1 MGIDIGTTSLK
12 AAVFDE
18 TGVRHGFCCEDY
30 TLNTDPDSGFI
41 EYDPEGYVQ
50 MCRNVIGRLRDECG
64 PIDAISVDTQ
74 GETMVFADVDGKP
87 LYPAIVWLDNRA
99 TQEADEIKERFG
111 VRQVYEVTGQ
121 PEITAGWPACKALW
135 FRKRHPELW
144 SRTGKIF
151 LLEDWI
157 LFRLTG
163 NFVTEPTVQSSSI
176 WLDITT
182 RRWWPEMLDFL
193 GLDAGMLPEIHR
205 SGEVVGTYE
214 GIPVV
219 AGALDQIAG
228 SIGAGVTDGRR
239 VSEMTGTIMA
249 ICAMTD
255 HIPAFREDSIIP
267 CHLHAIE
274 GKYTLILWSSTAGMA
289 LKWFK
294 NQLAEN
300 FSFQDLDALAE
311 AVPAGCDG
319 LSMLPY
325 FCGSTMPRYNP
336 EARAVFS
343 GINLSHTRG
352 HFARSIMEAVAFVL
366 KQDLDYIGAENVREI
381 RITGGGAS
389 SRLWSQI
396 KADVTRKTLKTVS
409 ESETACLG
417 SAILAAVGI
426 GAFPSIEEAAEIVA
440 SPRSEYIPGDTDYT
454 AAYERFCSLDNTMNG

>member
-352 HFARSIMEAVAFVL
+352 HFAPVHHGSGGVCTETGSGLYRRGERAGDPDHRGRRVEPALVADQSGRDPEDF
-366 KQDLDYIGAENVREI
+366 ENRQ
-381 RITGGGAS
+381 RKRDRLPGLSDPCRRGDRGFPLHRGGGGDRRVAPVGVYS
-389 SRLWSQI
+389 GRYRLYRG
-396 KADVTRKTLKTVS
+396 V
-409 ESETACLG
+409 
-417 SAILAAVGI
+417 
-426 GAFPSIEEAAEIVA
+426 
-440 SPRSEYIPGDTDYT
+440 
-454 AAYERFCSLDNTMNG
+454 